1 MRLPRIVQNVLGI
14 RHPISVRLWRGGG
27 LVAVFFGTL
36 LIGNLFV
43 SREHAVT
50 WDMLGHDFLP
60 FYYGGTCARTGHY
73 EQLFDLPATKAFEFK
88 VGHEAGLSLGNSFG
102 PWWNPP
108 FAAWIFAPL
117 SALPFLSAL
126 HAWWG
131 ISGVCLAVSIYLM
144 CRMVGGGYQNKLLVP
159 FLVLL
164 AMPCFQVIC
173 HGQNTF
179 FSLLLLTITVVLW
192 RGGYPLMSGI
202 VCGLL
207 FYKPQ
212 LGLVIAAVL
221 CFSQGRRAILGVC
234 LTGAALALVNVLMMP
249 GSLHEFVY
257 HMPLNLRWIEEQ
269 NPYRWERHVTF
280 KSFWRLIFQGDTIG
294 PMATIP
300 KIFWFV
306 SDIALV
312 VALGAM
318 LLRMMTSEKTPSA
331 RDRLISAAICAMPL
345 LMPFYFDYDLL
356 LITVGIVVYVADRQR
371 AEATSNWE
379 DRWLPLIWAALFLV
393 LMLWKAKINP
403 TVPLLAIAAGMLI
416 WRGLRKPAR
425 EVPAIQVSDFPRS
438 LAA

>member
-1 MRLPRIVQNVLGI
+1 M
-14 RHPISVRLWRGGG
+14 SVRLWRAGG
-27 LVAVFFGTL
+27 LVAAFVVTL
-36 LIGNLFV
+36 LVGNLFV
-43 SREHAVT
+43 SRERAVT

-73 EQLFDLPATKAFEFK
+73 ERLFDLPATKAFEYK

-108 FAAWIFAPL
+108 FAAWIFAPI

-126 HAWWG
+126 HAWWV
-131 ISGVCLAVSIYLM
+131 ISAVCLAVSFYLM
-144 CRMVGGGYQNKLLVP
+144 CRMVSGGYQNKLLVP

-179 FSLLLLTITVVLW
+179 FSLLLLTATVALW
-192 RGGYPLMSGI
+192 RSGHALWAGL

-212 LGLVIAAVL
+212 LGLVIAAVFCL
-221 CFSQGRRAILGVC
+221 SQGRRAILGVC
-234 LTGAALALVNVLMMP
+234 LTGTALALITVLTMP
-249 GSLHEFVY
+249 GSMREFVY

-280 KSFWRLIFQGDTIG
+280 KAFWRLIFQGDSIG
-294 PMATIP
+294 PTALTP
-300 KIFWFV
+300 NIFWFV
-306 SDIALV
+306 SEIALV
-312 VALGAM
+312 IALGAM
-318 LLRMMTSEKTPSA
+318 LLRTIKGKQTPAA
-331 RDRLISAAICAMPL
+331 RDRLIAAAICAMPL

-356 LITVGIVVYVADRQR
+356 LISVGIVVYVADRQR
-371 AEATSNWE
+371 AGAAWNWE
-379 DRWLPLIWAALFLV
+379 DRWLPLVWAALFLV

-403 TVPLLAIAAGMLI
+403 TVPLLATAAVMLI
-416 WRGLRKPAR
+416 WRGMRSTALTA
-425 EVPAIQVSDFPRS
+425 PAIQVVDYPKS

>member
-1 MRLPRIVQNVLGI
+1 MHLPRIVQNVLGI
-14 RHPISVRLWRGGG
+14 RHPMSVRLWRGGG

-73 EQLFDLPATKAFEFK
+73 EQLFDLPATKAFEYK
-88 VGHEAGLSLGNSFG
+88 VGRDAGLSLGNSFG

-126 HAWWG
+126 HAWWA

-192 RGGYPLMSGI
+192 RGGYSLFAGI

-212 LGLVIAAVL
+212 LGLI
-221 CFSQGRRAILGVC
+221 
-234 LTGAALALVNVLMMP
+234 NVLTMP

-280 KSFWRLIFQGDTIG
+280 KSFWRLIFQSDSIG

-300 KIFWFV
+300 MIFWFV
-306 SDIALV
+306 SEIALV

-318 LLRMMTSEKTPSA
+318 LLRMFKSEKTPSA

-356 LITVGIVVYVADRQR
+356 LISVGIVVYVADRQR
-371 AEATSNWE
+371 AEAASNWE
-379 DRWLPLIWAALFLV
+379 DRWLPLVWAALFLV

-416 WRGLRKPAR
+416 CRGLRKPAR
-425 EVPAIQVSDFPRS
+425 EVPAIQVPDFPRS